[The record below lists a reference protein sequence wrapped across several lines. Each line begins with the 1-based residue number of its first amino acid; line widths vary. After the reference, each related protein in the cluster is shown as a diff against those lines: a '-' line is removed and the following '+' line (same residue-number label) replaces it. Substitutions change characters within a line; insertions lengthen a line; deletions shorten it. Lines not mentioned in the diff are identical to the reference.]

1 MKGGEAPRPVAGS
14 RSRFVRFSE
23 RGAGASSGHS
33 SMEGASDRTESGPLT
48 GPWGKAVLAAGGVVY
63 RRNPRKRFL
72 ESPGARRDRGRQ
84 RSTRTPRPRKTTPR
98 NGGRPFEGSPI
109 SEPTRIQGCPRPPD
123 GGTRERRIDR
133 SADRIVKCEPARRVR
148 RRKLRWKV
156 SGPRKWTEHTGNRAI
171 DSRCT

>member
-1 MKGGEAPRPVAGS
+1 LKGGEAPRPVAGS
-14 RSRFVRFSE
+14 RSRFVRLSE

-33 SMEGASDRTESGPLT
+33 SMEGASDRRKSGSLT
-48 GPWGKAVLAAGGVVY
+48 GLWGKAVLAAGSGVE
-63 RRNPRKRFL
+63 R
-72 ESPGARRDRGRQ
+72 PGARRDRGRQ

-109 SEPTRIQGCPRPPD
+109 SEPTRIQGRPRPPD

-148 RRKLRWKV
+148 QGKLCWMV
-156 SGPRKWTEHTGNRAI
+156 NGLRKWTEHTGNRAI